1 MNKNASG
8 AARGTARMD
17 ARGLVRMDAAE
28 ARPVLEKMCSHDRD
42 LRLIDPELCSLPH
55 SLVVAQAWLAVGVM
69 SSGKFSMLKF
79 SLLHE
84 ARLRNTVENAIKK
97 CVVSAS
103 SCYDNK

>member
-1 MNKNASG
+1 VNKNASG

-28 ARPVLEKMCSHDRD
+28 ARHVLAKMCSHDRD
-42 LRLIDPELCSLPH
+42 LRLINSQLCILPH
-55 SLVVAQAWLAVGVM
+55 SPIAVGVM
-69 SSGKFSMLKF
+69 SSGKF

-103 SCYDNK
+103 SF